1 MTRTPDKKLTI
12 RLLPGIRSGLFL
24 GSPNDIK
31 KSNMLLAQQVFFMYK
46 GDAFQ
51 RLFRRDKSI
60 SARLCRLFD
69 RVVKY
74 IDA

>member
-1 MTRTPDKKLTI
+1 
-12 RLLPGIRSGLFL
+12 
-24 GSPNDIK
+24 
-31 KSNMLLAQQVFFMYK
+31 MLLAQRVLFMNV
-46 GDAFQ
+46 GGAFHM
-51 RLFRRDKSI
+51 LIRRDKSI